1 MEKLDKEKAL
11 EYHVF
16 QIMDILGVELNPNN
30 SETPKRVSKMY
41 VRELFANVCTPMSE
55 LDKQMTMFPA
65 PNQNI
70 VVVKNIKFTSMCEHH
85 WLPFTGYA
93 DIEYIPTEFIIGLS
107 KIPRVVKFFSKKP
120 QVQERLTQEI
130 GDYLVQVIKPKYL
143 KVTLRDVRHSC
154 VEIRGVESECST
166 DTKFIFGSK

>member
-16 QIMDILGVELNPNN
+16 QIMDILGVELSPNN
-30 SETPKRVSKMY
+30 SETPKRISKMY
-41 VRELFANVCTPMSE
+41 ARELFANVCTPIIE

-130 GDYLVQVIKPKYL
+130 GI
-143 KVTLRDVRHSC
+143 
-154 VEIRGVESECST
+154 I
-166 DTKFIFGSK
+166 